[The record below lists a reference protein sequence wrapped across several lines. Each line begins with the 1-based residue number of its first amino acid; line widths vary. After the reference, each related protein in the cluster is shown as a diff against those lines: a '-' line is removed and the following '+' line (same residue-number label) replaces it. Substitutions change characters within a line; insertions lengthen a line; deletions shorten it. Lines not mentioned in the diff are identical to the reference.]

1 MRARFH
7 ALLIALSMTSLAVI
21 PCAEAQMRMRGGSKV
36 GRILFNSPS
45 AGRNGL
51 ACINCHAN
59 FDEEKSDDGKLRAGH
74 PLINSAKRQTWWGQ
88 DPEVDNMYPDIAHAA
103 VVCVEMF
110 MLNPDK
116 LTAQQ
121 LLDLQSHLHNI
132 TRQPIKAPLPL
143 SPAVDKTGE
152 YGGFDGGDKI
162 IGRNLFFAACHTCH
176 PNGNAGIAPALP
188 RDKDPAFYARKV
200 REGNGL
206 GAEIAGLDPDAYDEA
221 EGEFMPFFGVDR
233 LTQRQLQH
241 IIAYIRSLP
250 PGR

>member
-7 ALLIALSMTSLAVI
+7 AALIALSMTSLAVI
-21 PCAEAQMRMRGGSKV
+21 PCAEAQMRMRGRSKV

-74 PLINSAKRQTWWGQ
+74 PLINAAKRQTWWGQ

-143 SPAVDKTGE
+143 APAVDKTGE

-162 IGRNLFFAACHTCH
+162 IGRELFLQ
-176 PNGNAGIAPALP
+176 PAIPVIPTATPVSHRRFPEIKIPPFTLAKSV
-188 RDKDPAFYARKV
+188 RAMASAR
-200 REGNGL
+200 
-206 GAEIAGLDPDAYDEA
+206 
-221 EGEFMPFFGVDR
+221 
-233 LTQRQLQH
+233 
-241 IIAYIRSLP
+241 S
-250 PGR
+250 